1 MYFPVRFAVTIFATF
16 YPCPYSSI
24 VLECV
29 IFAIY
34 LMAVML
40 VTLQIERIYL
50 KDKDERFSKYSLSD
64 WLKRIVFII
73 ILLVVVIML
82 LSFAS

>member
-1 MYFPVRFAVTIFATF
+1 MIYLTVTILAVF
-16 YPCPYSSI
+16 YPRPYSSI

-40 VTLQIERIYL
+40 ISIQIERTYL
-50 KDKDERFSKYSLSD
+50 KGKEENANRSSLSD
-64 WLKRIVFII
+64 WVQRIVYVI

-82 LSFAS
+82 FSFAA